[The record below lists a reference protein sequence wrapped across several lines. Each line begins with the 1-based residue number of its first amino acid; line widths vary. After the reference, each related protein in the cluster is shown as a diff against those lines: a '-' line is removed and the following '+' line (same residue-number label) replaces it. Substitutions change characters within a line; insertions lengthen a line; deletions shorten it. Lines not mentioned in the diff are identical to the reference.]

1 MRRSWYRGRR
11 DSLMLLSHGWIAKSL
26 MFLNRL
32 MLRGY
37 LFVSL
42 FRRGVTL
49 GVRAAVFDAEGRVFL
64 VKHSY
69 MPGWYLPGGGVDR
82 GETMRQA
89 LERELME
96 EAGIRLTGPA
106 MLFGLYLNRHARHAT
121 MSPSMSAVTGPGR
134 RRPRYPTWKSST
146 VASTRPTP
154 CRKASPPARAGGLPR
169 SPGPR
174 RHRPSGSQ
182 AVRSRSRPCGEVRSI
197 CGPTGTMP
205 RGLIE
210 RWLRK

>member
-1 MRRSWYRGRR
+1 
-11 DSLMLLSHGWIAKSL
+11 

-49 GVRAAVFDAEGRVFL
+49 GVRAAVFDGEGRVFL

-89 LERELME
+89 LDRELME
-96 EAGIRLTGPA
+96 EGGIRLSASAT
-106 MLFGLYLNRHARHAT
+106 LFGLYLNRQVAPRDHVALYVCRDWSQPVPPKVPNMEIVDCGFFA
-121 MSPSMSAVTGPGR
+121 PDALPEGVTAGTR
-134 RRPRYPTWKSST
+134 RRL
-146 VASTRPTP
+146 AEI
-154 CRKASPPARAGGLPR
+154 AGGQA
-169 SPGPR
+169 
-174 RHRPSGSQ
+174 PSS
-182 AVRSRSRPCGEVRSI
+182 E
-197 CGPTGTMP
+197 
-205 RGLIE
+205 
-210 RWLRK
+210 W